1 MVEKLKRFFMK
12 FQMASCISWQSSWH
26 PPIIIWNLDIC
37 LWISKK
43 KLKRQAYGFTK
54 PLVVCQNFAGWSVLA
69 QLVFA
74 GLQYPLSEP
83 IPCVPCLLSDLNPSC
98 NPPNHFFAKKFFMY
112 LIFFSLCSSQECE
125 FEHGETEKSERT
137 SSDKG
142 RWEPVGN
149 DWEEKRRAVDSSE
162 DNSSI

>member
-1 MVEKLKRFFMK
+1 MHTSHQFLLSHGTDRKEHFKCLIDMVEKLKRFFLK
-12 FQMASCISWQSSWH
+12 FQMASCISWQSNWH
-26 PPIIIWNLDIC
+26 PRIIIWNLDIC

-98 NPPNHFFAKKFFMY
+98 NPPNHFFAKNFFMY
-112 LIFFSLCSSQECE
+112 LIFFFPLFQP
-125 FEHGETEKSERT
+125 RMWIWARR
-137 SSDKG
+137 D
-142 RWEPVGN
+142 R
-149 DWEEKRRAVDSSE
+149 EEWKDFQW
-162 DNSSI
+162 